1 VVCVPE
7 KCESSKPK
15 ENIWP
20 SSYIGKEY
28 IYITYIKISFEDTN
42 IKSCLRDYIN
52 IYKSPLRATQNLMT
66 ELHYWRSSV
75 QGHWCI
81 NYATKMSATAK
92 HFLQLPSHF
101 CDSSL
106 PLSVLSTMFFKVL
119 ISQLHTVGI
128 ICTYIHYPREVKS
141 PPYSWLI
148 VLGFMHHKP
157 FVIAHH
163 TGRPCCLCTK
173 IVFQD
178 TDSVLQRSTVLFL
191 VICRPS
197 SLC

>member
-66 ELHYWRSSV
+66 ELHY
-75 QGHWCI
+75 
-81 NYATKMSATAK
+81 
-92 HFLQLPSHF
+92 
-101 CDSSL
+101 
-106 PLSVLSTMFFKVL
+106 
-119 ISQLHTVGI
+119 
-128 ICTYIHYPREVKS
+128 
-141 PPYSWLI
+141 
-148 VLGFMHHKP
+148 
-157 FVIAHH
+157 
-163 TGRPCCLCTK
+163 
-173 IVFQD
+173 
-178 TDSVLQRSTVLFL
+178 
-191 VICRPS
+191 
-197 SLC
+197 